1 MDIEKIKQLIELIE
15 NSGLAEIE
23 IHEGEE
29 SVRISRA
36 STLSYAAP
44 APQQVVQLPAANA
57 VAHQSEQPTAA
68 QPNQLTGHVVRSP
81 MVGTVYLASSPETDD
96 FVKVGQSV
104 KEGDTICLVEAM
116 KMFNQIVADKS
127 GVIKARLV
135 DSGSPVE
142 FDQPLFIIE

>member
-15 NSGLAEIE
+15 NSNLAELE

-36 STLSYAAP
+36 SSVVAP
-44 APQQVVQLPAANA
+44 PVQQVVHVPATSATSA
-57 VAHQSEQPTAA
+57 VTAVPA
-68 QPNQLTGHVVRSP
+68 PETNQLTGHVVRSP
-81 MVGTVYLASSPETDD
+81 MVGTLYLSSSPEADD
-96 FVKVGQSV
+96 FVKVGQTV
-104 KEGDTICLVEAM
+104 AEGDVLCLVEAM
-116 KMFNQIVADKS
+116 KMFNQIAADKA

-135 DSGSPVE
+135 DSGTAVE